1 MKKHKVIYYN
11 MNQTLDYEN
20 QLLKEWNITDI
31 ELVEIKNNKEKL
43 RAEHIADADGIMLDY
58 DPVPRELMEQLPNLK
73 IIALQSIGY
82 NQIDIEAA
90 TDNNTCVTN
99 VPGFCVEEVALHTIG
114 LMIDLVRKI
123 SFYDRS
129 VRRGEWDPF
138 LGEKIYRIT
147 GKTIGL
153 VFFGGI
159 PQAMMPMLKGLKL
172 NVLVYAPRSTKEFI
186 EEYGA
191 VKVDTLE
198 ELMET
203 SDFISIHTPLA
214 PETVG
219 MISEE
224 QINRMKK
231 TAFLINT
238 SRGIVVDEKA
248 LIKALKEKRIAG
260 AGLDV
265 IEDEENH
272 NSELLKFENVV
283 ITPHAAFISEDA
295 LYEGRRRALEQ
306 VVMRLSKGILPT
318 NLVNKNC
325 KIV

>member
-58 DPVPRELMEQLPNLK
+58 DPVSRELMEQLPSLK

-99 VPGFCVEEVALHTIG
+99 IPGFCVEEVALHTIG

-129 VRRGEWDPF
+129 VRKGEWDPF

-147 GKTIGL
+147 GKNIGL

-186 EEYGA
+186 EKCGA

-219 MISEE
+219 IISEK

-295 LYEGRRRALEQ
+295 LYEGRKRALEQ
-306 VVMRLSKGILPT
+306 VVMRLSKEILPT

>member
-1 MKKHKVIYYN
+1 MKKHKIIYYN
-11 MNQTLDYEN
+11 MKQTLDYEN

>member
-99 VPGFCVEEVALHTIG
+99 IPGFCVEEVALHTIG

-129 VRRGEWDPF
+129 VRKGEWDPF

-147 GKTIGL
+147 GKNIGL

-186 EEYGA
+186 EKCGA

-219 MISEE
+219 IISEK

-295 LYEGRRRALEQ
+295 LYEGRKRALEQ
-306 VVMRLSKGILPT
+306 VVMRLSKEILPT